1 MSCTDRKISKGNEY
15 AYRIFKLD
23 TKENIM
29 VHTDRKISKLVTD
42 ISLLTGR
49 NLLLI
54 DEYENTPNFGI
65 IESLVLWN

>member
-1 MSCTDRKISKGNEY
+1 
-15 AYRIFKLD
+15 
-23 TKENIM
+23 M
-29 VHTDRKISKLVTD
+29 VHTDRKYQKWLQIS
-42 ISLLTGR
+42 SLLAGR